1 MGPKV
6 TPETYRNAVA
16 AIVSEQTGKK
26 VDPEALEVIKETYRS
41 AVANAEVSEVTPET
55 FRKAVATIVPEQTGK
70 SVDSEALGVIEETY
84 RNAMP
89 AAEVPKEVGSD
100 VGVPDV
106 TPETFRTAVEAIVPV
121 QTGTEVDSEALG
133 VIEET
138 YRSAVAGAEIPK
150 ELGSGVEVPK
160 VTPET
165 YRNAVAAIVSEQTG
179 KEVDPEALEVI
190 EQTYRNAVASAEVP
204 IKIGS
209 GVDGPKVV
217 LETFRNAAEAMVPE
231 QTPAKQLLVPDQKVP
246 EIIQQAYRNAI
257 IAAAI
262 VPQTIKEDVTAGE
275 EMRMSG

>member
-41 AVANAEVSEVTPET
+41 AVANVEVSE
-55 FRKAVATIVPEQTGK
+55 
-70 SVDSEALGVIEETY
+70 
-84 RNAMP
+84 
-89 AAEVPKEVGSD
+89 
-100 VGVPDV
+100 
-106 TPETFRTAVEAIVPV
+106 
-121 QTGTEVDSEALG
+121 
-133 VIEET
+133 
-138 YRSAVAGAEIPK
+138 
-150 ELGSGVEVPK
+150 